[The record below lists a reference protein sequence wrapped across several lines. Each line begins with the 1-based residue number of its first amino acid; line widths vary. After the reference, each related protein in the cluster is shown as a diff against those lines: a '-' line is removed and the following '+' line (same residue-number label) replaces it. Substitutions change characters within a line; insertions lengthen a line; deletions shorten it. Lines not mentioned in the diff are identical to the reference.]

1 MLLLT
6 SVRHSVHPTK
16 LGLFFVSIA
25 VIFWGIL
32 PIALTLSGNF
42 IDPVTL
48 TWFRFL
54 VAFIVTFLVMWHL
67 GYLRQF
73 MSLSRGDWVKLSAA
87 GILLMC
93 NYTSFVYSL
102 DYLSPGTAQ
111 LNFQTAPFYL
121 AFGGA
126 LFFKE
131 RLTAVQ
137 LSCFATLALGV
148 LLFFHPSLDMSASD
162 NSHIGFGVLIVQ
174 FSVLSWTSYALLQKS
189 LFAKLSPNNV
199 LLYIYGLG
207 VVVMAPFCD
216 FSQFSKMNSPEWFII
231 LFCAANT
238 LIAYGSFGQAIKYW
252 PTAQVSAM
260 LALTP
265 VLSFIANSL
274 VVKMNLWPNTFSA
287 DVIDAWSLL
296 GVILIVGAVFA
307 MQIWPLL
314 QQKRKQPSA
323 DRYR

>member
-1 MLLLT
+1 MSHT
-6 SVRHSVHPTK
+6 R
-16 LGLFFVSIA
+16 LGLIFVSVA

-32 PIALTLSGNF
+32 PIALKLSGGF
-42 IDPVTL
+42 IDPVSL

-54 VAFIVTFLVMWHL
+54 VAFMVTYFLQWRF
-67 GYLRQF
+67 GALRQF
-73 MSLSRGDWVKLSAA
+73 VDLSQGDWLRLSTA

-131 RLTAVQ
+131 RLTALQ
-137 LSCFATLALGV
+137 LTCFATLALGV
-148 LLFFHPSLDMSASD
+148 LLFFHPSLDVSAS
-162 NSHIGFGVLIVQ
+162 NASQIGFGVLIVQ

-189 LFAKLSPNNV
+189 LITKLSPNNV
-199 LLYIYGLG
+199 LLFIYGLG
-207 VVVMAPFCD
+207 VLLMAPLSD
-216 FSQFSKMNSPEWFII
+216 FSQFKSMTNHQWLVIV
-231 LFCAANT
+231 FCAANT
-238 LIAYGSFGQAIKYW
+238 LIAYGCFGQAMKYW

-265 VLSFIANSL
+265 VLSFTANA
-274 VVKMNLWPNTFSA
+274 VVVELGLWPNIFRA
-287 DVIDAWSLL
+287 DAIDIWSLL
-296 GVILIVGAVFA
+296 GIILIVGSVFVV
-307 MQIWPLL
+307 QIWPLY
-314 QQKRKQPSA
+314 QQKRLKSSKA
-323 DRYR
+323 FED